1 MASQDP
7 EASASLAQLTPQDS
21 SPARPPRMRPR
32 LLHLAMATLLVPI
45 GLATKFYTGPGA
57 VWVADSAGGLLY
69 VLFFIVLALA
79 LQPRWPATGVALS
92 VLAITSALEVLQ
104 LWHPPWLAP
113 FRVTLIG
120 HALLGN
126 TFSWMD
132 FPYYLAGAL
141 LGLGYGWFVQ
151 HRLIR

>member
-1 MASQDP
+1 
-7 EASASLAQLTPQDS
+7 
-21 SPARPPRMRPR
+21 MRPR
-32 LLHLAMATLLVPI
+32 LLHLATAMLLVPL

-79 LQPRWPATGVALS
+79 LQPRWPAAGVALS
-92 VLAITSALEVLQ
+92 VLGITSALEVLQ
-104 LWHPPWLAP
+104 LWHPSWLAP
-113 FRVTLIG
+113 FRATFIG

-141 LGLGYGWFVQ
+141 LGFGYGWFVQ
-151 HRLIR
+151 HRLTR

>member
-1 MASQDP
+1 MARPEP
-7 EASASLAQLTPQDS
+7 EATASLA
-21 SPARPPRMRPR
+21 RPLRMRLR
-32 LLHLAMATLLVPI
+32 LLHLATAMLLVPL

-79 LQPRWPATGVALS
+79 LQPRWPAAGVALS

-113 FRVTLIG
+113 IRASFLG

-151 HRLIR
+151 HWLSR